1 MGRQK
6 KCRNLENIQPVLK
19 RALDEYLPNVMT
31 DEEEMYQIKQVVD
44 NLQEVDRII
53 FLLYT
58 ELRSFTA
65 LSAILGISRSS
76 CYWTVKRIRE
86 EIKEKLQRSNP

>member
-1 MGRQK
+1 MGKK

-19 RALDEYLPNVMT
+19 RALKEYEPNILE
-31 DEEEMYQIKQVVD
+31 DDEEMYRIKQVVD

-76 CYWTVKRIRE
+76 CFWTVKRIRE
-86 EIKEKLQRSNP
+86 EIKEKLQRRNL

>member
-1 MGRQK
+1 MGKK

-19 RALDEYLPNVMT
+19 RALKEYEPNILE
-31 DEEEMYQIKQVVD
+31 DDEEMYRIKQVVD

-58 ELRSFTA
+58 ELHSFTA

-76 CYWTVKRIRE
+76 CFWTVKRIRE
-86 EIKEKLQRSNP
+86 EIKEKLQRSNT

>member
-1 MGRQK
+1 MGKK

-19 RALDEYLPNVMT
+19 RALEEYEPDIMEDDERI
-31 DEEEMYQIKQVVD
+31 YQIKQVVD

-76 CYWTVKRIRE
+76 CFWTVKRIRE
-86 EIKEKLQRSNP
+86 EIKRKLQKE

>member
-1 MGRQK
+1 MGKK

-19 RALDEYLPNVMT
+19 RALEEYKPNILE
-31 DEEEMYQIKQVVD
+31 DDEEMYRIKQVVD

-58 ELRSFTA
+58 ELHSFTA
-65 LSAILGISRSS
+65 LSTILGISRSS
-76 CYWTVKRIRE
+76 CFWTVKRIRE
-86 EIKEKLQRSNP
+86 EIKEKLQRSNT

>member
-19 RALDEYLPNVMT
+19 RALEEYEPDIMEDDERIF
-31 DEEEMYQIKQVVD
+31 QIKQVVD
-44 NLQEVDRII
+44 NLQESDRII

-86 EIKEKLQRSNP
+86 EIKRKL

>member
-1 MGRQK
+1 MGKK

-19 RALDEYLPNVMT
+19 RALEEYKPNLLE
-31 DEEEMYQIKQVVD
+31 DEEEIYRIKQAVD

-76 CYWTVKRIRE
+76 CFWTVKRIRE
-86 EIKEKLQRSNP
+86 EIKEKLQKE

>member
-19 RALDEYLPNVMT
+19 RALEEYEPDIMEDDERIF
-31 DEEEMYQIKQVVD
+31 QIKQVVD
-44 NLQEVDRII
+44 NLQESDRII

-58 ELRSFTA
+58 ELHSFTA
-65 LSAILGISRSS
+65 LSTILGISRSS
-76 CYWTVKRIRE
+76 CFWTVKRIRE
-86 EIKEKLQRSNP
+86 EIKRRL

>member
-1 MGRQK
+1 MGKK

-19 RALDEYLPNVMT
+19 KALDEYKPSIFRDSEDLYKLKTIVNNLP
-31 DEEEMYQIKQVVD
+31 
-44 NLQEVDRII
+44 EVDRII

-65 LSAILGISRSS
+65 LSTILGISRSS
-76 CYWTVKRIRE
+76 CFWAVKRIRE
-86 EIKEKLQRSNP
+86 EIKRKLQRSNL

>member
-1 MGRQK
+1 MGKK

-19 RALDEYLPNVMT
+19 RALEEYKPNILEDDEK
-31 DEEEMYQIKQVVD
+31 MYRIKQVVD

-58 ELRSFTA
+58 ELHSFTA
-65 LSAILGISRSS
+65 LSVILGISRSS
-76 CYWTVKRIRE
+76 CFWTVKRIRE
-86 EIKEKLQRSNP
+86 EIKEKLQRSNT

>member
-1 MGRQK
+1 MGKK

-19 RALDEYLPNVMT
+19 RALEEYKPNILE
-31 DEEEMYQIKQVVD
+31 DDEEMYQIKQVVD

-76 CYWTVKRIRE
+76 CFWTVKRIRE
-86 EIKEKLQRSNP
+86 EIKEKLQRSNT

>member
-1 MGRQK
+1 MGKK

-19 RALDEYLPNVMT
+19 RALKEYEPNILE
-31 DEEEMYQIKQVVD
+31 DDEEMYRIKQVVD

-58 ELRSFTA
+58 ELHSFTA

-76 CYWTVKRIRE
+76 CFWTVKRIRE
-86 EIKEKLQRSNP
+86 EIKEKLQRRNL

>member
-1 MGRQK
+1 MGKK

-19 RALDEYLPNVMT
+19 RALKEYEPNILED
-31 DEEEMYQIKQVVD
+31 DEEIYQIKQVVD

-76 CYWTVKRIRE
+76 CFWTVKRIRE
-86 EIKEKLQRSNP
+86 EIKEKLQRSNT

>member
-1 MGRQK
+1 MGKK

-19 RALDEYLPNVMT
+19 RALEEYEPDIMEDDERIF
-31 DEEEMYQIKQVVD
+31 QIKQVVD
-44 NLQEVDRII
+44 NLQESDRII

-76 CYWTVKRIRE
+76 CFWTVKRIRE
-86 EIKEKLQRSNP
+86 EILARYRKSNT

>member
-1 MGRQK
+1 MGKK

-19 RALDEYLPNVMT
+19 RALEEYKPNILE
-31 DEEEMYQIKQVVD
+31 DDEEMYRIKQVVD

-58 ELRSFTA
+58 ELHSFTA

-76 CYWTVKRIRE
+76 CFWTVKRIRE
-86 EIKEKLQRSNP
+86 EIKEKLQRSNL

>member
-1 MGRQK
+1 MGKK

-19 RALDEYLPNVMT
+19 RALEEYKPNILE
-31 DEEEMYQIKQVVD
+31 DDEEMYRIKQVVD

-58 ELRSFTA
+58 ELHSFTA
-65 LSAILGISRSS
+65 LSVILGISRSS
-76 CYWTVKRIRE
+76 CFWTVKRIRE
-86 EIKEKLQRSNP
+86 EIKEKLQRSNT

>member
-1 MGRQK
+1 MGKK

-19 RALDEYLPNVMT
+19 RALKEYEPNILE
-31 DEEEMYQIKQVVD
+31 DDEEMYQIKQVVD

-76 CYWTVKRIRE
+76 CFWTVKRIRE
-86 EIKEKLQRSNP
+86 EIKEKLQRSNT

>member
-19 RALDEYLPNVMT
+19 RALEEYEPDIME
-31 DEEEMYQIKQVVD
+31 DDEEMYQIKQVVD
-44 NLQEVDRII
+44 NLQESDRII

-65 LSAILGISRSS
+65 LSTILGISRSS
-76 CYWTVKRIRE
+76 CFWTIKRIRE
-86 EIKEKLQRSNP
+86 EIKRKL

>member
-1 MGRQK
+1 MGRK
-6 KCRNLENIQPVLK
+6 KVRQIDNIKPLLK
-19 RALDEYLPNVMT
+19 RALDEYKPNLLE
-31 DEEEMYQIKQVVD
+31 DDEEMYRIKQVVD
-44 NLQEVDRII
+44 NLQESDRII

-76 CYWTVKRIRE
+76 CFWTVKRIRE
-86 EIKEKLQRSNP
+86 EIIKRYKRSNT

>member
-1 MGRQK
+1 MGKK

-19 RALDEYLPNVMT
+19 RALEEYKPNILED
-31 DEEEMYQIKQVVD
+31 DEEIYQIKQAVD

-76 CYWTVKRIRE
+76 CFWTVKRIRE
-86 EIKEKLQRSNP
+86 EIKEKLQRSNT

>member
-1 MGRQK
+1 MRKK

-19 RALDEYLPNVMT
+19 RALKEYEPNILE
-31 DEEEMYQIKQVVD
+31 DDEEMYRIKQVVD

-58 ELRSFTA
+58 ELHSFTA

-76 CYWTVKRIRE
+76 CFWTVKRIRE
-86 EIKEKLQRSNP
+86 EIKEKLQRRNL

>member
-1 MGRQK
+1 MGKK

-19 RALDEYLPNVMT
+19 RALEEYEPDIMEDDEKI
-31 DEEEMYQIKQVVD
+31 YQIKQVVD
-44 NLQEVDRII
+44 NLQESDRII

-65 LSAILGISRSS
+65 LSTILGISRSS
-76 CYWTVKRIRE
+76 CFWTVKRIRE
-86 EIKEKLQRSNP
+86 EIKRKL

>member
-1 MGRQK
+1 MGKK

-19 RALDEYLPNVMT
+19 RALEEYEPDIMEDDEKIF
-31 DEEEMYQIKQVVD
+31 QIKQVVD
-44 NLQEVDRII
+44 NLQESDRII

-76 CYWTVKRIRE
+76 CFWTVKRIRE
-86 EIKEKLQRSNP
+86 EILARYRKSNT

>member
-1 MGRQK
+1 MGKK

-19 RALDEYLPNVMT
+19 RALDEYKPNILED
-31 DEEEMYQIKQVVD
+31 DEEIYQIKQAVD

-76 CYWTVKRIRE
+76 CFWTVKRIRE
-86 EIKEKLQRSNP
+86 EIKEKLQRRNL

>member
-1 MGRQK
+1 MGKK

-19 RALDEYLPNVMT
+19 RALDEYKPDILE
-31 DEEEMYQIKQVVD
+31 DDEEMYQIKQVVD

-65 LSAILGISRSS
+65 LSTILGISRSS
-76 CYWTVKRIRE
+76 CFWTVKRIRE
-86 EIKEKLQRSNP
+86 EIKEKLQRRNL

>member
-1 MGRQK
+1 MGKK

-19 RALDEYLPNVMT
+19 RALEEYEPDIMEDDERIF
-31 DEEEMYQIKQVVD
+31 QIKQVVD

-58 ELRSFTA
+58 ELHSFTA

-76 CYWTVKRIRE
+76 CFWTVKRIRE
-86 EIKEKLQRSNP
+86 EIKEKLQRSNT

>member
-1 MGRQK
+1 MGKK

-19 RALDEYLPNVMT
+19 RALEEYEPDIMEDDEKI
-31 DEEEMYQIKQVVD
+31 YQIKQVVD
-44 NLQEVDRII
+44 NLQESDRII

-76 CYWTVKRIRE
+76 CFWTVKRIRE
-86 EIKEKLQRSNP
+86 EIKEKLQRRNL